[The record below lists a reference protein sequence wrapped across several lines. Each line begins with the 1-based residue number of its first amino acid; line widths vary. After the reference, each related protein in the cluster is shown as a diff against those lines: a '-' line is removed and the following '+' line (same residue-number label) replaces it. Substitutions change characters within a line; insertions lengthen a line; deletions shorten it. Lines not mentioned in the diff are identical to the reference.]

1 MPTLPLY
8 DATAHPDAW
17 HRVIAPG
24 GYELWHFEAEDAES
38 GVHLTVDLVEGDQLS
53 RDYMRAYRR
62 YRRRPTRVAPPLP
75 ADYPCVRVSMSEG
88 GRTLW
93 KLDLPQP
100 PGALQAS
107 TTAPGVALGPCVLR
121 GTEDGGIRFTMEI
134 PGLRGGPRT
143 SFGDLTF
150 RPSETGSG
158 YEVIGTLQERHGAV
172 VCRETEIRGSGR
184 YEHTFAVEPIR
195 Y

>member
-1 MPTLPLY
+1 MPTIPLY
-8 DATAHPDAW
+8 DTSAHPDGW
-17 HRVIAPG
+17 HRVMAPG
-24 GYELWHFEAEDAES
+24 GYELWHLEAEDTES
-38 GVHLTVDLVEGDQLS
+38 GIRLTVDLIEGDQVN
-53 RDYMRAYRR
+53 REYMRTYRR

-75 ADYPCVRVSMSEG
+75 QDYPSVRVRMSEG
-88 GRTLW
+88 RRTLW

-107 TTAPGVALGPCVLR
+107 TTAPEITLGPCVVR
-121 GTEDGGIRFTMEI
+121 RTEDGGIRFSMEV
-134 PGLRGGPRT
+134 PGLRGGPRC

-150 RPSETGSG
+150 HPAATGCG

-172 VCRETEIRGSGR
+172 VCRDTKIRGHGR